1 MQSLEAKKLGW
12 IAQAID
18 AELIGDPD
26 CLVIALSPLEKAVAG
41 QISFV
46 NNRYYRKYL
55 ATTQATAVILHADD
69 LPFCKTQSLVCK
81 NPRLS
86 LVKAARLFTVEPCRT
101 PGIHPSAVIGK
112 DCQIAASASIGVGCV
127 IGDRTI
133 VSDDVIIGAGT
144 VIAEDCKLGV
154 GTQLYPR
161 VTLYKDVKIGAE
173 TVVHS
178 GVVIGSDGFGFANDA
193 GRWLK
198 MPHQGGVSIGDAVE
212 IGANTTIDRGVFE
225 DTIIADNVIID
236 NLVQIAHNVRIGAH
250 TAIAACVAIGGS
262 TVIGESCLIGGGTS
276 IAGHL
281 SIADQVHI
289 MGTSAVNQSLNTAGA
304 YASGFPAKP
313 VQQWR
318 KNVARFQYLD
328 AMAKRLTGLEKQLA
342 KNIDLGA
349 EE

>member
-1 MQSLEAKKLGW
+1 MKSLEAKKLGW

-18 AELIGDPD
+18 AELVGDPD
-26 CLVIALSPLEKAVAG
+26 CLVIAIAPLEQAVAG
-41 QISFV
+41 EVSFL

-55 ATTQATAVILHADD
+55 ATTQASAVILHPDHQ
-69 LPFCKTQSLVCK
+69 PFCKTQALVCK

-86 LVKAARLFTVEPCRT
+86 LVKAARLFAIEPFHT
-101 PGIHPSAVIGK
+101 PAIHPSAVIGQ
-112 DCQIAASASIGVGCV
+112 DCQIAHSVSIGAGSV
-127 IGDRTI
+127 IGDRT
-133 VSDDVIIGAGT
+133 VLSENVMIGAGT
-144 VIAEDCKLGV
+144 VIAEDCKIGHRS
-154 GTQLYPR
+154 QLYAR
-161 VTLYKDVKIGAE
+161 VTLYKDVKIGAD

-193 GRWLK
+193 GRWIK
-198 MPHQGGVSIGDAVE
+198 MPHQRGVCIGDAVE

-225 DTIIADNVIID
+225 DTVIADNVIID

-262 TVIGESCLIGGGTS
+262 TVIGEACLIGGGTS

-281 SIADQVHI
+281 TIADQVHI

-313 VQQWR
+313 VGQWR

-328 AMAKRLTGLEKQLA
+328 AMAKRLTALEKQLGFA
-342 KNIDLGA
+342 A
-349 EE
+349 AP